1 MGRGGI
7 PLKRLA
13 VFDFDGT
20 LIKGDSI
27 VRYILYAVA
36 KGHLSPFNIPFQ
48 LINVY
53 KTLTKRITNEEGK
66 SNALAF
72 LGRMSKTEQEAFN
85 ADFCMMKLIPHI
97 YKMGIERMKKHRR
110 QGDLVLL
117 LSASP
122 ESYMQHLLGLL
133 PVDGVLASPTDTQ
146 GRVSVTTR
154 HHEKV
159 RRLQCFTQG
168 LEIDWPNSWA
178 YGDSAADLPVM
189 RLTGHPVLVNP
200 KPAMLKEGKGLP
212 VEMWL
217 LS

>member
-1 MGRGGI
+1 MR
-7 PLKRLA
+7 RLA

-27 VRYILYAVA
+27 ARYILYAVS
-36 KGHLSPFNIPFQ
+36 KGHLSPFRLPGQ
-48 LINVY
+48 LINVFR
-53 KTLTKRITNEEGK
+53 TLTRRITNEQGK

-72 LGRMSKTEQEAFN
+72 LGRMDKAEQEAFN
-85 ADFCMMKLIPHI
+85 AAFCKDKLLPRI
-97 YKMGIERMKKHRR
+97 YQLGIERMKKHRQ

-122 ESYMQHLLGLL
+122 ACYMDHLKGLL
-133 PVDGVLASPTDTQ
+133 PVDEVLASPTDSH
-146 GRVSVTTR
+146 GKVSVTTR

-159 RRLQCFTQG
+159 KRLQSFTQG
-168 LEIDWPNSWA
+168 MAIDWADSWA

-200 KPAMLKEGKGLP
+200 KPAMLREGPGLP

>member
-1 MGRGGI
+1 M
-7 PLKRLA
+7 KRLA

-27 VRYILYAVA
+27 VRYIFFAVA
-36 KGHLSPFNIPFQ
+36 KGRLSPFNLPFQ
-48 LINVY
+48 LFNAHKALI
-53 KTLTKRITNEEGK
+53 KRITNEEGK

-85 ADFCMMKLIPHI
+85 TDFCKVKLMPHI
-97 YKMGIERMKKHRR
+97 YKMGIERMKLHRR

-122 ESYMQHLLGLL
+122 ECYMQHLLGLL
-133 PVDGVLASPTDTQ
+133 PVDSVLASPTDTQ

-159 RRLQCFTQG
+159 KRLQCFTQG
-168 LEIDWPNSWA
+168 LEVDWENSWA

-200 KPAMLKEGKGLP
+200 KPAMLREGKGLP

>member
-1 MGRGGI
+1 MQ
-7 PLKRLA
+7 RLA

-27 VRYILYAVA
+27 VRYILYAVS
-36 KGHLSPFNIPFQ
+36 KGYLSPFNLPYQ
-48 LINVY
+48 LYNVCR
-53 KTLTKRITNEEGK
+53 TLTKRITDAEGK

-72 LGRMSKTEQEAFN
+72 LGRMDITEQKEFN
-85 ADFCMMKLIPHI
+85 AGFCRNILLPRL
-97 YKMGIERMKKHRR
+97 YGMGIERMEKHHR

-117 LSASP
+117 LTASP
-122 ESYMQHLLGLL
+122 ACYMEHLKGLL
-133 PVDGVLASPTDTQ
+133 PVDEVLASPTDAQ
-146 GRVSVTTR
+146 GVVAVTTR

-159 RRLQCFTQG
+159 KRLQSFAEK
-168 LEIDWPNSWA
+168 LEVDWAESWA

-200 KPAMLKEGKGLP
+200 KPAMLKEGQGLP

>member
-1 MGRGGI
+1 MT
-7 PLKRLA
+7 RLA

-36 KGHLSPFNIPFQ
+36 KGRLSPFNLAFQ
-48 LINVY
+48 LLNVY
-53 KTLTKRITNEEGK
+53 KTLTKRITSEEGK

-72 LGRMSKTEQEAFN
+72 LGRMSETEQEAFN
-85 ADFCMMKLIPHI
+85 TGFCTTKLLPHI
-97 YKMGIERMKKHRR
+97 YKMGIERMKKHRQ

-122 ESYMQHLLGLL
+122 DCYMRHLLGLL
-133 PVDGVLASPTDTQ
+133 PVDGVLASPTDIQ
-146 GRVSVTTR
+146 GRVSLTIR

-168 LEIDWPNSWA
+168 LEIDWVNSWA
-178 YGDSAADLPVM
+178 YGDSTADLPVM

>member
-1 MGRGGI
+1 MQ
-7 PLKRLA
+7 RLA

-27 VRYILYAVA
+27 VRYILYAVS
-36 KGHLSPFNIPFQ
+36 KGYLSPFNLPYQ
-48 LINVY
+48 LYNVRR
-53 KTLTKRITNEEGK
+53 TLTGRISNEEGK

-72 LGRMSKTEQEAFN
+72 LGRMNMAEQEAFN
-85 ADFCMMKLIPHI
+85 AGFCKDKLLPRL
-97 YKMGIERMKKHRR
+97 YKLGIERMEKHRR

-122 ESYMQHLLGLL
+122 ACYMDYVKDLL
-133 PVDGVLASPTDTQ
+133 PVDEVLASPTDAYGKVT
-146 GRVSVTTR
+146 VTTR

-159 RRLQCFTQG
+159 KRLQSFTEG
-168 LEIDWPNSWA
+168 MDIDWENSWA

-200 KPAMLKEGKGLP
+200 KPAMLKAGQGLP

>member
-1 MGRGGI
+1 MQ
-7 PLKRLA
+7 RLA

-27 VRYILYAVA
+27 VRYILYAVSQ
-36 KGHLSPFNIPFQ
+36 GYLSPFNLPYQ
-48 LINVY
+48 LYNVRR
-53 KTLTKRITNEEGK
+53 TLTRRISDEEGK

-72 LGRMSKTEQEAFN
+72 LGRMDKAEQEAFN
-85 ADFCMMKLIPHI
+85 AGFCRLILLPRL
-97 YKMGIERMKKHRR
+97 YRMGIERMEKHHR

-122 ESYMQHLLGLL
+122 ACYMDHLKGLL
-133 PVDGVLASPTDTQ
+133 PADEVLASPTDAS

-159 RRLQCFTQG
+159 KRLQSFTEG
-168 LEIDWPNSWA
+168 MDIDWADSWA

-200 KPAMLKEGKGLP
+200 KPAMLKEGLSLP

>member
-1 MGRGGI
+1 MQ
-7 PLKRLA
+7 RLA
-13 VFDFDGT
+13 IFDFDGT

-27 VRYILYAVA
+27 ARYILYAVA
-36 KGHLSPFNIPFQ
+36 KGYLSPFNILYQ
-48 LINVY
+48 LYNVQR
-53 KTLTKRITNEEGK
+53 TLAKRISDEEGK

-72 LGRMSKTEQEAFN
+72 LGRMEKTEQDAFN
-85 ADFCMMKLIPHI
+85 ASFCQKILLPHL
-97 YKMGIERMKKHRR
+97 YKMGIERMEKHQQ

-122 ESYMQHLLGLL
+122 ACYMEHLKGLL
-133 PVDGVLASPTDTQ
+133 PVDEVLASPTDAQ
-146 GRVSVTTR
+146 GVVAVTTH

-159 RRLQCFTQG
+159 KRLQSFAEK
-168 LEIDWPNSWA
+168 LEVDWAESWA
-178 YGDSAADLPVM
+178 YGDSTADLPVM

-200 KPAMLKEGKGLP
+200 KPAMLKEGQGLP

>member
-1 MGRGGI
+1 MQ
-7 PLKRLA
+7 RLA

-27 VRYILYAVA
+27 VRYILYAVS
-36 KGHLSPFNIPFQ
+36 KGYLSPFNLPYQ
-48 LINVY
+48 LYNVCR
-53 KTLTKRITNEEGK
+53 TLTKRITDAEGK

-72 LGRMSKTEQEAFN
+72 LGRMDITEQKEFN
-85 ADFCMMKLIPHI
+85 ASFCRNILLPRL
-97 YKMGIERMKKHRR
+97 YRMGIERMEKHHR

-122 ESYMQHLLGLL
+122 ACYMDHLKGLL
-133 PVDGVLASPTDTQ
+133 PVDEVLASPTDERGT
-146 GRVSVTTR
+146 VTVTTQ

-159 RRLQCFTQG
+159 IRLQSFTEG
-168 LEIDWPNSWA
+168 MDIDWENSWA
-178 YGDSAADLPVM
+178 YGDSAVDLPVM

-200 KPAMLKEGKGLP
+200 KPAMLKEAQGLP

>member
-1 MGRGGI
+1 M
-7 PLKRLA
+7 KRLA

-27 VRYILYAVA
+27 VRYIFFAVA
-36 KGHLSPFNIPFQ
+36 KGRLSPFNLPFQ
-48 LINVY
+48 LINAH
-53 KTLTKRITNEEGK
+53 KALIKRITNEEGK

-72 LGRMSKTEQEAFN
+72 LGRMSKIEQDAFN
-85 ADFCMMKLIPHI
+85 TDFCKVKLMPHI
-97 YKMGIERMKKHRR
+97 FKMGIERMKLHRR

-122 ESYMQHLLGLL
+122 ECYMQHLLGLL
-133 PVDGVLASPTDTQ
+133 PVDSVLASPTDTQ

-159 RRLQCFTQG
+159 KRLQCFTQG
-168 LEIDWPNSWA
+168 LEVDWENSWA

-200 KPAMLKEGKGLP
+200 KPAMLREGKGLP